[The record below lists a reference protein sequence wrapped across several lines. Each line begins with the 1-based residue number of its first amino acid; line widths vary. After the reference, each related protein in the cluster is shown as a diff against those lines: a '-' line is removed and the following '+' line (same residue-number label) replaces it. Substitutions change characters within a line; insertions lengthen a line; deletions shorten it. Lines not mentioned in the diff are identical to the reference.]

1 MAEFKRTV
9 KCSNCGHE
17 ANIYLTTDM
26 AMSEL
31 LLHGKCPSC
40 SNSLQLN
47 FNVVGESDKP
57 EEKPP
62 ETGGETPTVNL
73 DETLFEPELPSS
85 EIKDL
90 IED

>member
-17 ANIYLTTDM
+17 ANLYLTTDM

-40 SNSLQLN
+40 NNSLQLN
-47 FNVVGESDKP
+47 FNMVGS
-57 EEKPP
+57 EEKPADKP
-62 ETGGETPTVNL
+62 TETTETPAVNL

-85 EIKDL
+85 EIKEL